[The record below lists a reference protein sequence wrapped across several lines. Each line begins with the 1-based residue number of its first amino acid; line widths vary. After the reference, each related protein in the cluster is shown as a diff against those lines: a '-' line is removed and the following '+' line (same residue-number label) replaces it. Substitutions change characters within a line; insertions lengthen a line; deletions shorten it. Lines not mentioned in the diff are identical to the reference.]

1 MLTEQRARTTFK
13 FTRGAWLH
21 TAASNTK
28 WHEDGLSLLS
38 RLSFCILR
46 RSSIS
51 FLALGGIALFV
62 LQEKTAAGCGQ
73 PFSPPG
79 GSWGWWWVPLK
90 PRVRALVAHSRC
102 WLSVSLSK
110 FLARYFLACLIDW
123 GGTVDRSDSCRKGDR
138 TGITNA
144 SFCFCCLLSNWS
156 FSSSCFFSRSLFL
169 LHFRIQSSPFLRVS
183 S

>member
-1 MLTEQRARTTFK
+1 MFRN
-13 FTRGAWLH
+13 
-21 TAASNTK
+21 SYP
-28 WHEDGLSLLS
+28 
-38 RLSFCILR
+38 FCILR

-102 WLSVSLSK
+102 WLSVSLSR

-144 SFCFCCLLSNWS
+144 LFCFCFCCLLSNWNFRLLASSVGLFSYSTFGFNRPLFFAYLETIIQRNDASWS
-156 FSSSCFFSRSLFL
+156 FVRK
-169 LHFRIQSSPFLRVS
+169 I
-183 S
+183 